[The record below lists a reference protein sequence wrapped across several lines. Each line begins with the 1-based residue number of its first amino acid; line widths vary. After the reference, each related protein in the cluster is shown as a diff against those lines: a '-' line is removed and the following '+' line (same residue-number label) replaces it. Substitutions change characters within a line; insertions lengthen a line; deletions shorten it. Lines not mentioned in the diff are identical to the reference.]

1 MNENDL
7 AISSDQHSTC
17 SHSNDPSTG
26 QAFIHTKLAR
36 TSTFWFLWW
45 GKEAMLFLPGQH
57 YLAKKAWVGG
67 YSGSLSLSKGV
78 ERHLCFFVSHKSLAS
93 ILENLKSKWSARIER
108 WSLCLWPHD
117 ARVIYRAGTNSPAD
131 SVSCHPSCET
141 KPTRREEMA
150 VGTLVR
156 EVRPL
161 HQGGRAM
168 FRIAGQ
174 WEGLLRAHF

>member
-1 MNENDL
+1 MNENDS

-17 SHSNDPSTG
+17 NLSNGHP
-26 QAFIHTKLAR
+26 LAR
-36 TSTFWFLWW
+36 PSYTQNWLEQAPFDFYGGGRKLRSSFLGSIIWQRKH
-45 GKEAMLFLPGQH
+45 GLGVIQE
-57 YLAKKAWVGG
+57 
-67 YSGSLSLSKGV
+67 SLSLSKGV
-78 ERHLCFFVSHKSLAS
+78 EGHLCFFVSHKSLAS
-93 ILENLKSKWSARIER
+93 ILENLKSKCSARTER

-131 SVSCHPSCET
+131 CVSCHPSCET
-141 KPTRREEMA
+141 KPTRREEMV

-161 HQGGRAM
+161 HQGGRAT